1 MKNKLHRYAIAVY
14 AVALVVIA
22 IVHVV
27 PLVTGRLWGREA
39 TYLIQVFAAGIAM
52 IALGQIVVSLYNV
65 IRHQCQSRQRQAGQ
79 QEDQAYILRHA
90 EDLYRQ
96 QGYVNRGSFGAGHIA
111 LQFSVNE
118 RDPRVYDAL
127 AALVEAG
134 KLMPLSDPRG
144 TRYVLPEKRQFEIIR
159 ANDLP
164 KRWQERGEIFMPND
178 PNLGEIARV
187 KRALMP
193 RRKHALNP

>member
-1 MKNKLHRYAIAVY
+1 MKPSFHRNAIVLY

-22 IVHVV
+22 IVQIV
-27 PLVTGRLWGREA
+27 PLATGRSMSRVDS
-39 TYLIQVFAAGIAM
+39 YLLQVFAAGIAM
-52 IALGQIVVSLYNV
+52 IAVGQFAVHLCSW
-65 IRHQCQSRQRQAGQ
+65 IRSQRRSRRRQSQ
-79 QEDQAYILRHA
+79 QQLDQAYILRHA

-118 RDPRVYDAL
+118 RDPRVDDAL
-127 AALVEAG
+127 ATLVETG
-134 KLMPLSDPRG
+134 KLVPLSDPQG

-164 KRWQERGEIFMPND
+164 HRWEERGAKFMPND
-178 PNLGEIARV
+178 PHIGEIARV
-187 KRALMP
+187 KRAVMQNGKQAINL
-193 RRKHALNP
+193 

>member
-1 MKNKLHRYAIAVY
+1 MKPSFHRNAIALY

-22 IVHVV
+22 ILQII
-27 PLVTGRLWGREA
+27 PFFTGRFWGRESL
-39 TYLIQVFAAGIAM
+39 YLMQVFATGVAM
-52 IALGQIVVSLYNV
+52 IAFGQFAVRLSNWG
-65 IRHQCQSRQRQAGQ
+65 RSQRRSRRRKTLQ

-118 RDPRVYDAL
+118 RDPRVDDAL
-127 AALVEAG
+127 ATLVETG
-134 KLMPLSDPRG
+134 KLVPLSDPQG

-164 KRWQERGEIFMPND
+164 HRWEERGAKFMPND
-178 PNLGEIARV
+178 PHIGEIARV
-187 KRALMP
+187 KRVLMP
-193 RRKHALNP
+193 NGKQAINL